1 MSVLFFLIF
10 FKKYTVSA
18 PCNIPAWHTLLSL
31 NEAEADKEGLLF
43 FFDTSSQNVA
53 LFFQDKVICV
63 LNLSSLEESFLPEGW
78 PVLEAAVPSFSEVL

>member
-1 MSVLFFLIF
+1 MSVLFFLIL

-18 PCNIPAWHTLLSL
+18 PCDISAWHTLLSL
-31 NEAEADKEGLLF
+31 NEAEADKEGFF
-43 FFDTSSQNVA
+43 FFDTSSQNAA
-53 LFFQDKVICV
+53 LFFQDKVIRV